1 MKKNNSKKRLT
12 FLTFF
17 MLILLTIGFIILCNA
32 FRKFPLNTMENTLS
46 ESKRQPIIKTK
57 AKKTATGSLRKK
69 CLSIYR
75 KNKALLILV
84 NKQQALPE
92 SYTPSLTSIS
102 QGRLLASS
110 QLYNNLKEM
119 LADAADAGYQ
129 YWLASAYRSRERQQ
143 QLIDN
148 DIQAY
153 MKKGMTYL
161 EAQEETYKETQPT
174 GHSEHETGLALD
186 ILCSE
191 NPNMTISQEQE
202 PGNIW
207 LQENCWKYGFLLR
220 YPREKESITEI
231 SYEPWHFRYVGKRA
245 AKFLY
250 KHNLSLEEFH
260 EIIKQ

>member
-1 MKKNNSKKRLT
+1 MTKNNSKKRLT
-12 FLTFF
+12 LLIFF

-32 FRKFPLNTMENTLS
+32 FRESPLNAMENTLS
-46 ESKRQPIIKTK
+46 EPKSAPIAKTK
-57 AKKTATGSLRKK
+57 VKKTDAGLLRKK
-69 CLSIYR
+69 CLSIYQ
-75 KNKALLILV
+75 KNKDLLVLV

-92 SYTPSLTSIS
+92 SYTPLLTSIS
-102 QGRLLASS
+102 QGRLQASS
-110 QLYNNLKEM
+110 QLYDNLKKM
-119 LADAADAGYQ
+119 LADAADAGHQ

-161 EAQEETYKETQPT
+161 EAQEETYKETQPA

-191 NPNMTISQEQE
+191 NPDMTISQEQE

-207 LQENCWKYGFLLR
+207 LQKNCWKYGFLLR

-231 SYEPWHFRYVGKRA
+231 SYEPWHFRYVGKKA

-260 EIIKQ
+260 EIIK